1 MSLVLCACVL
11 ERERDERKCPAFCV
25 IPVVTKTGD
34 FLSKFFRRRRRRMM
48 MMMTT
53 MAICPSSSSMTTTT
67 RSFSA
72 LQCWRRSGG
81 ARRRRCLLVVASK
94 GRGER
99 ERDAFG
105 ERDVLKRLGKL
116 KRAVAQNRTKDTVPT
131 AETIGM
137 RFSEVLLQSCSSS
150 IYVVVVVRPL
160 RREVVVAREF
170 VFFTF
175 FQLAFLLEERHPF
188 VPYRSSIADRAVF
201 LSFIL
206 CSMMMMMH
214 KKCCLRQ
221 KTTRVFAT
229 TSSTTMTCRRRGT
242 CRTRRRLL
250 SRRIKSRK
258 NVGWCTKR

>member
-1 MSLVLCACVL
+1 MCACVL

-72 LQCWRRSGG
+72 LKQCWRQRSKSG

-99 ERDAFG
+99 ERDAGFG

-137 RFSEVLLQSCSSS
+137 RFSEVLICNISCSSSS
-150 IYVVVVVRPL
+150 IYVVVYVVRPH

-170 VFFTF
+170 VFCLPFSNSLF
-175 FQLAFLLEERHPF
+175 F
-188 VPYRSSIADRAVF
+188 SW
-201 LSFIL
+201 
-206 CSMMMMMH
+206 
-214 KKCCLRQ
+214 
-221 KTTRVFAT
+221 
-229 TSSTTMTCRRRGT
+229 RRGILF
-242 CRTRRRLL
+242 CSLL
-250 SRRIKSRK
+250 
-258 NVGWCTKR
+258 

>member
-1 MSLVLCACVL
+1 MRACVRAFS
-11 ERERDERKCPAFCV
+11 RERDERKCPAFCV

-53 MAICPSSSSMTTTT
+53 MMAICPSSSSMTTTT
-67 RSFSA
+67 TFSA

-81 ARRRRCLLVVASK
+81 TRRRRCLLVAR

-150 IYVVVVVRPL
+150 IYVVVVVRP

-175 FQLAFLLEERHPF
+175 FQLAFLL
-188 VPYRSSIADRAVF
+188 
-201 LSFIL
+201 
-206 CSMMMMMH
+206 
-214 KKCCLRQ
+214 
-221 KTTRVFAT
+221 
-229 TSSTTMTCRRRGT
+229 RRGI
-242 CRTRRRLL
+242 LL
-250 SRRIKSRK
+250 FPIGVVSLTARCFSLLYY
-258 NVGWCTKR
+258 VQ

>member
-1 MSLVLCACVL
+1 MTIESTQKRDVEKPSREEEDKKRERERESNERRRRTGFHEDLHESRLCVRACVRAL
-11 ERERDERKCPAFCV
+11 SRERDERKCPAFCV

-137 RFSEVLLQSCSSS
+137 RFSEVLLQSCSIR
-150 IYVVVVVRPL
+150 IYVVVVVRP

-170 VFFTF
+170 VF
-175 FQLAFLLEERHPF
+175 LPF
-188 VPYRSSIADRAVF
+188 SNSLF
-201 LSFIL
+201 SW
-206 CSMMMMMH
+206 
-214 KKCCLRQ
+214 
-221 KTTRVFAT
+221 
-229 TSSTTMTCRRRGT
+229 RRGI
-242 CRTRRRLL
+242 LL
-250 SRRIKSRK
+250 FSIGVVSLTARCFSLLYYVR
-258 NVGWCTKR
+258 

>member
-48 MMMTT
+48 MMMMTT
-53 MAICPSSSSMTTTT
+53 MMAICPSSSSSMTTTTTT
-67 RSFSA
+67 RSFSRA
-72 LQCWRRSGG
+72 LQKCWRQRSKSG
-81 ARRRRCLLVVASK
+81 ARRRRCLLVVSASK

-137 RFSEVLLQSCSSS
+137 RFSEVLLQ
-150 IYVVVVVRPL
+150 
-160 RREVVVAREF
+160 
-170 VFFTF
+170 
-175 FQLAFLLEERHPF
+175 
-188 VPYRSSIADRAVF
+188 
-201 LSFIL
+201 
-206 CSMMMMMH
+206 
-214 KKCCLRQ
+214 
-221 KTTRVFAT
+221 
-229 TSSTTMTCRRRGT
+229 
-242 CRTRRRLL
+242 
-250 SRRIKSRK
+250 
-258 NVGWCTKR
+258 

>member
-1 MSLVLCACVL
+1 
-11 ERERDERKCPAFCV
+11 
-25 IPVVTKTGD
+25 
-34 FLSKFFRRRRRRMM
+34 M

-53 MAICPSSSSMTTTT
+53 MMAICPSSSSSMTTTTTT
-67 RSFSA
+67 RSFSRA
-72 LQCWRRSGG
+72 LQKCWRQRSKSG

-150 IYVVVVVRPL
+150 IYV
-160 RREVVVAREF
+160 VVVAREF

>member
-72 LQCWRRSGG
+72 LKQCWRQRSKSG
-81 ARRRRCLLVVASK
+81 ARRRRCLLVVSASK

-99 ERDAFG
+99 ERDAGFG

-150 IYVVVVVRPL
+150 IYVVVVVRP
-160 RREVVVAREF
+160 RRDVVVAREF
-170 VFFTF
+170 VF
-175 FQLAFLLEERHPF
+175 LPF
-188 VPYRSSIADRAVF
+188 SNSLF
-201 LSFIL
+201 SW
-206 CSMMMMMH
+206 
-214 KKCCLRQ
+214 
-221 KTTRVFAT
+221 
-229 TSSTTMTCRRRGT
+229 RRGI
-242 CRTRRRLL
+242 LL
-250 SRRIKSRK
+250 FPIGVVSLTARCFSLLYYVR
-258 NVGWCTKR
+258 

>member
-53 MAICPSSSSMTTTT
+53 MMAICPSSSSMTTTT
-67 RSFSA
+67 TRSFSRA
-72 LQCWRRSGG
+72 LQKCWRQRSKSG
-81 ARRRRCLLVVASK
+81 ARRRRCLLVVSASK

-99 ERDAFG
+99 ERDAGFG

-137 RFSEVLLQSCSSS
+137 RFSEVLICNNR
-150 IYVVVVVRPL
+150 VVVVFTSSFTSFDLYVAKSSS
-160 RREVVVAREF
+160 RENSFF
-170 VFFTF
+170 VYLFPTRFFS
-175 FQLAFLLEERHPF
+175 LGGEASSF
-188 VPYRSSIADRAVF
+188 VPYYRSSIADR
-201 LSFIL
+201 
-206 CSMMMMMH
+206 
-214 KKCCLRQ
+214 
-221 KTTRVFAT
+221 
-229 TSSTTMTCRRRGT
+229 
-242 CRTRRRLL
+242 
-250 SRRIKSRK
+250 
-258 NVGWCTKR
+258 

>member
-72 LQCWRRSGG
+72 LKQCWRQRSKSG
-81 ARRRRCLLVVASK
+81 ARRRRCLLVVSASK

-99 ERDAFG
+99 ERDAGFG

-150 IYVVVVVRPL
+150 IYVVVV
-160 RREVVVAREF
+160 AREF

-175 FQLAFLLEERHPF
+175 FQFAFLLEERHPF
-188 VPYRSSIADRAVF
+188 VP
-201 LSFIL
+201 
-206 CSMMMMMH
+206 
-214 KKCCLRQ
+214 
-221 KTTRVFAT
+221 
-229 TSSTTMTCRRRGT
+229 
-242 CRTRRRLL
+242 
-250 SRRIKSRK
+250 
-258 NVGWCTKR
+258 

>member
-34 FLSKFFRRRRRRMM
+34 FLSKFFRRRRRMM

-53 MAICPSSSSMTTTT
+53 MMAICPSSSSMTTTT

-72 LQCWRRSGG
+72 LQKCWRQRSKSG

-99 ERDAFG
+99 ERDAGFG

-150 IYVVVVVRPL
+150 IYVVVVVRP

-170 VFFTF
+170 VFCLPFSNSLF
-175 FQLAFLLEERHPF
+175 F
-188 VPYRSSIADRAVF
+188 SW
-201 LSFIL
+201 
-206 CSMMMMMH
+206 
-214 KKCCLRQ
+214 
-221 KTTRVFAT
+221 
-229 TSSTTMTCRRRGT
+229 RRGILF
-242 CRTRRRLL
+242 CSLL
-250 SRRIKSRK
+250 
-258 NVGWCTKR
+258 

>member
-48 MMMTT
+48 MMTT
-53 MAICPSSSSMTTTT
+53 MMAICPSSSSMTTTT

-72 LQCWRRSGG
+72 LKQCWRQRSKSG

-99 ERDAFG
+99 ERDAGFG

-137 RFSEVLLQSCSSS
+137 RFSEVLLQSCSIR
-150 IYVVVVVRPL
+150 IYVVVVVRP

-170 VFFTF
+170 VF
-175 FQLAFLLEERHPF
+175 LPF
-188 VPYRSSIADRAVF
+188 SNSLF
-201 LSFIL
+201 SW
-206 CSMMMMMH
+206 
-214 KKCCLRQ
+214 
-221 KTTRVFAT
+221 
-229 TSSTTMTCRRRGT
+229 RRGI
-242 CRTRRRLL
+242 LL
-250 SRRIKSRK
+250 FSIGVVSLTARCFSLLYY
-258 NVGWCTKR
+258 VQ

>member
-53 MAICPSSSSMTTTT
+53 MMAICPSSSSMTTTT

-72 LQCWRRSGG
+72 LKQCWRQRSKSG

-150 IYVVVVVRPL
+150 IYVVVYVVRPL

-170 VFFTF
+170 VFCLPFSNSLF
-175 FQLAFLLEERHPF
+175 F
-188 VPYRSSIADRAVF
+188 SW
-201 LSFIL
+201 
-206 CSMMMMMH
+206 
-214 KKCCLRQ
+214 
-221 KTTRVFAT
+221 
-229 TSSTTMTCRRRGT
+229 RRGILF
-242 CRTRRRLL
+242 CSLL
-250 SRRIKSRK
+250 
-258 NVGWCTKR
+258 

>member
-1 MSLVLCACVL
+1 MRAFSR
-11 ERERDERKCPAFCV
+11 ERETRENVPHFVSFRSLQKQV
-25 IPVVTKTGD
+25 I
-34 FLSKFFRRRRRRMM
+34 FSLFFRRRRRRMM
-48 MMMTT
+48 MMTTT

-72 LQCWRRSGG
+72 LKQCWRQRSKSG

-137 RFSEVLLQSCSSS
+137 RFSEVLICNISCSSSS
-150 IYVVVVVRPL
+150 IYVVVYVVRPH

-170 VFFTF
+170 VFCLPFSNSLF
-175 FQLAFLLEERHPF
+175 F
-188 VPYRSSIADRAVF
+188 SW
-201 LSFIL
+201 
-206 CSMMMMMH
+206 
-214 KKCCLRQ
+214 
-221 KTTRVFAT
+221 
-229 TSSTTMTCRRRGT
+229 RRGILF
-242 CRTRRRLL
+242 CSLL
-250 SRRIKSRK
+250 
-258 NVGWCTKR
+258 